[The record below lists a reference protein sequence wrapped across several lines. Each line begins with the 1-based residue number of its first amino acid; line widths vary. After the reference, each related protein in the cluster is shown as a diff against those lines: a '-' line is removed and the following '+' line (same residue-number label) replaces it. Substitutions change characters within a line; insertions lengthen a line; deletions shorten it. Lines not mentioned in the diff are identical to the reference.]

1 MYTVY
6 MPTYSRRIYYKYVLQ
21 VVARLVKAERIATH
35 CIEEVARLTQ
45 EWETAHAYVTSRVV
59 FLKSKTSTPISDD
72 DCITHFARKCLGWWE
87 TILADLDALSVGTFV
102 PGENLSFI
110 LSANMNEFD
119 D

>member
-1 MYTVY
+1 MSTVY
-6 MPTYSRRIYYKYVLQ
+6 MHTYSRRIYYKYVLQ

-35 CIEEVARLTQ
+35 CIEEVALLTK

-59 FLKSKTSTPISDD
+59 FPKSKTSTPISDD
-72 DCITHFARKCLGWWE
+72 DCITHFVRKCLGRWE
-87 TILADLDALSVGTFV
+87 TILDALSTGTFV